1 MTFKEIHNIIESSQ
15 VFINFKANYPNAE
28 LCAGFFVIDITN
40 DSITKTLDYLIGDKV
55 FTFSINDNKM
65 DNDNNE
71 ITIQEDKLQDSSN
84 HPGRPVLSKIQPHTN
99 VELEELKGIVGIEA
113 LDNGIKAK
121 FQKIIAVLQNYAGKE
136 TNNKEKQ
143 VWNLTCILDD
153 LIILHILID
162 SNSKEIIKFERKNI
176 MDWIKKVD

>member
-1 MTFKEIHNIIESSQ
+1 MTFKDIYELIESSQ
-15 VFINFKANYPNAE
+15 VFMNFKTNYPNAE
-28 LCAGFFVIDITN
+28 LCAGFFIIDITN
-40 DSITKTLDYLIGDKV
+40 DSITKTLDYLIDEKV
-55 FTFSINDNKM
+55 FTFSLNEF
-65 DNDNNE
+65 NE
-71 ITIQEDKLQDSSN
+71 ITIQEDKLQDTSN
-84 HPGRPVLSKIQPHTN
+84 HPDRPKLSKIQPHTN

-121 FQKIIAVLQNYAGKE
+121 FQKIIAVLQNYKGKE

-162 SNSKEIIKFERKNI
+162 SNTKDIIKFERKNI
-176 MDWIKKVD
+176 MDWVKKVD